1 MYFHTILPVM
11 KNLII
16 ERIKALQ
23 AEKQELKK
31 VPSDPNELELSKDIF
46 DLFRKELDSLI
57 DEENIIVVGHTINK
71 LRILCIN
78 RHL

>member
-1 MYFHTILPVM
+1 M

-57 DEENIIVVGHTINK
+57 DEKNIIVVGHTINK

>member
-1 MYFHTILPVM
+1 M

-31 VPSDPNELELSKDIF
+31 VPSDPNEIELEKNIF
-46 DLFRKELDSLI
+46 SLFRKELDSLI
-57 DEENIIVVGHTINK
+57 EKGSISVKGHTINK
-71 LRILCIN
+71 HRILGAK
-78 RHL
+78 

>member
-1 MYFHTILPVM
+1 M

-57 DEENIIVVGHTINK
+57 DEGNIIVIGHTINK
-71 LRILCIN
+71 LRILSIS
-78 RHL
+78 

>member
-1 MYFHTILPVM
+1 M

-78 RHL
+78 RNL

>member
-57 DEENIIVVGHTINK
+57 DEGNIIVIGHTINK
-71 LRILCIN
+71 LRILSIS
-78 RHL
+78 

>member
-1 MYFHTILPVM
+1 M

-23 AEKQELKK
+23 AEKLESKK

-78 RHL
+78 RNL

>member
-1 MYFHTILPVM
+1 M